1 MLKVIHSL
9 LLISVYAVVLELFQ
23 SSYAFTQT
31 TYPSSIT
38 RCASTLVEE
47 SDTSFST
54 PFNDKTKPIEQIPHE
69 QRISNTRKARR
80 LNHPFQHLYRNSDPS
95 FEDDDW
101 NDAISITEEIYD
113 CYKSIFDIDDIDI
126 SQEQFNSTF
135 AQTPM
140 DIQTSL
146 LAIQYLNI
154 HGGYS
159 FQEIESMHA
168 RFPPLLEIDVI
179 RHLRP
184 KMRFLKDCLGGIA
197 STDDQVLNSQVKD
210 ILPASFFGARLER
223 TIAPRHAFLVH
234 VGLPSGKALW
244 DGTYQQNNSRKGSA
258 QSLLEQFLLGHRKP
272 KQFAAMCNNWKSLY
286 GSNYNLPI
294 TAEQIIAFD
303 KLFQRGI
310 LSAARDDIQLGNNGN
325 SPSLLQTANVTS
337 AQLVKYLIEHGANP
351 YETDVRGASL
361 FHWCAGSGNLDG
373 LKELVDGCDRLD
385 LRIQARR
392 GANDNNTGPS
402 NPGVHA
408 ALLWKA
414 SRDDAT
420 PFHWA
425 AAGAGPKEFG
435 IGGNIDVCNYLLE
448 LCKEYPI
455 ISQRK
460 LIDCL
465 TKDNN
470 SILMWAAWSRSLDI
484 VKLLVRNRADTSTP
498 NRNGCTVAHWACS
511 GGDLSICQYLHKM
524 ANVDFTVENYQGN
537 TPLSHS
543 VAYARYD
550 IAKWLKEDLKV
561 EDTGNNAQRLATDF
575 ISWADEGLG
584 LISEEEETKRRSVY
598 SLFNSFNDW
607 KNELEDNIE

>member
-1 MLKVIHSL
+1 MKVIHSL
-9 LLISVYAVVLELFQ
+9 ILVSVYAVVLELFQ

-31 TYPSSIT
+31 IYPSSIT
-38 RCASTLVEE
+38 RCAASSLEE
-47 SDTSFST
+47 SEAPFST

-80 LNHPFQHLYRNSDPS
+80 LNHPFQHLFRHSDQS
-95 FEDDDW
+95 FKDDDW
-101 NDAISITEEIYD
+101 DDTISITDEVYD
-113 CYKSIFDIDDIDI
+113 CYKSIFDIDDIDT
-126 SQEQFNSTF
+126 SQEQLNSTF
-135 AQTPM
+135 AQTPI

-159 FQEIESMHA
+159 FREIQQMHA
-168 RFPPLLEIDVI
+168 RFPPLLEIDVV

-184 KMRFLKDCLGGIA
+184 KMRFLKDCLGGIT
-197 STDDQVLNSQVKD
+197 SSDDGQILNSQLKY
-210 ILPASFFGARLER
+210 ILPASFIGARLER

-244 DGTYQQNNSRKGSA
+244 DGTYQPSNSRKGGA
-258 QSLLEQFLLGHRKP
+258 RSLLEQFLLDHRKP
-272 KQFAAMCNNWKSLY
+272 KQFAAMCNNLRSIY
-286 GSNYNLPI
+286 GSSSNLPI
-294 TAEQIIAFD
+294 TSEQIIAFD

-310 LSAARDDIQLGNNGN
+310 LSAARDDIQLGNNDK

-337 AQLVKYLIEHGANP
+337 AQLVNYLIEHGANP

-385 LRIQARR
+385 LRIQARG
-392 GANDNNTGPS
+392 GANDKTSPS

-460 LIDCL
+460 LIDNL
-465 TKDNN
+465 TRDHN

-484 VKLLVRNRADTSTP
+484 VKLLVRNRADTKRA

-511 GGDLSICQYLHKM
+511 GGDLSVCQYLHKM
-524 ANVDFTVENYQGN
+524 GNVDFTVENYQGN

-561 EDTGNNAQRLATDF
+561 EDDGDNAANLAGDF
-575 ISWADEGLG
+575 VTWAEEGLG
-584 LISEEEETKRRSVY
+584 LISEEEEIERRSVY
-598 SLFNSFNDW
+598 SLFNSFND
-607 KNELEDNIE
+607 

>member
-1 MLKVIHSL
+1 MKVIHSL
-9 LLISVYAVVLELFQ
+9 LLISVVYVVVLELLQ

-31 TYPSSIT
+31 TYPSPIT

-47 SDTSFST
+47 NETSFST

-80 LNHPFQHLYRNSDPS
+80 LNHPFQYLYRHVDPS
-95 FEDDDW
+95 FRDDVW
-101 NDAISITEEIYD
+101 NGNTISITDEVYD
-113 CYKSIFDIDDIDI
+113 CYRSIFDIDDINNE

-135 AQTPM
+135 AQIPM

-159 FQEIESMHA
+159 FREIQQMYA

-197 STDDQVLNSQVKD
+197 SSDDQVLDSQLKD
-210 ILPASFFGARLER
+210 ILPASFFGSRLER

-244 DGTYQQNNSRKGSA
+244 DGTYQPSNSRKGSA
-258 QSLLEQFLLGHRKP
+258 ESLLEQFLRDHRKP
-272 KQFAAMCNNWKSLY
+272 KQFAAMCNNWKSMY
-286 GSNYNLPI
+286 KSNTNLPI
-294 TAEQIIAFD
+294 TSEQIIAFD

-337 AQLVKYLIEHGANP
+337 AQLVKYLIVHGANP

-385 LRIQARR
+385 LRIQAR
-392 GANDNNTGPS
+392 GGSNDKTSPQ

-425 AAGAGPKEFG
+425 AAGTGPKEFG
-435 IGGNIDVCNYLLE
+435 IGGSIEVCNYLLD

-460 LIDCL
+460 LIDSL
-465 TKDNN
+465 TRDDN

-484 VKLLVRNRADTSTP
+484 VKLLVRNRAETTTKS

-511 GGDLSICQYLHKM
+511 GGDLSVCQYLHKM
-524 ANVDFTVENYQGN
+524 ANVDFTVENHAGN

-550 IAKWLKEDLKV
+550 IAKWLKEDLNV

-584 LISEEEETKRRSVY
+584 LISEEEETERRSVY

-607 KNELEDNIE
+607 KNE

>member
-1 MLKVIHSL
+1 M
-9 LLISVYAVVLELFQ
+9 
-23 SSYAFTQT
+23 SS
-31 TYPSSIT
+31 P
-38 RCASTLVEE
+38 E
-47 SDTSFST
+47 
-54 PFNDKTKPIEQIPHE
+54 N
-69 QRISNTRKARR
+69 
-80 LNHPFQHLYRNSDPS
+80 
-95 FEDDDW
+95 
-101 NDAISITEEIYD
+101 TEEIVANVLH
-113 CYKSIFDIDDIDI
+113 I
-126 SQEQFNSTF
+126 
-135 AQTPM
+135 
-140 DIQTSL
+140 
-146 LAIQYLNI
+146 
-154 HGGYS
+154 
-159 FQEIESMHA
+159 
-168 RFPPLLEIDVI
+168 
-179 RHLRP
+179 LR
-184 KMRFLKDCLGGIA
+184 
-197 STDDQVLNSQVKD
+197 
-210 ILPASFFGARLER
+210 
-223 TIAPRHAFLVH
+223 
-234 VGLPSGKALW
+234 
-244 DGTYQQNNSRKGSA
+244 TYHPNNNSRKGRA
-258 QSLLEQFLLGHRKP
+258 KSLLEQFLIDHRKP
-272 KQFAAMCNNWKSLY
+272 KQFASMCNSWRSIY
-286 GSNYNLPI
+286 GGSTNLPI
-294 TAEQIIAFD
+294 TSEQIVAFD

-310 LSAARDDIQLGNNGN
+310 LSAARDDIQLGNNN

-337 AQLVKYLIEHGANP
+337 AELVRYLIEHGANP

-385 LRIQARR
+385 LRIQARVR
-392 GANDNNTGPS
+392 AIKNNTTPP
-402 NPGVHA
+402 NPGIHA

-435 IGGNIDVCNYLLE
+435 IGGSIDVCNYLLE

-460 LIDCL
+460 LIDSL
-465 TKDNN
+465 TRDDN

-484 VKLLVRNRADTSTP
+484 VKLLVRNRADTKTA

-550 IAKWLKEDLKV
+550 IAKWLKEDLNV

-584 LISEEEETKRRSVY
+584 LISEEEETERRSVY
-598 SLFNSFNDW
+598 SLFNSFNDCL
-607 KNELEDNIE
+607 LEDNIE